1 MLVVEVQ
8 LNELAEPT
16 AVVIAGGFSVAECL

>member
-1 MLVVEVQ
+1 MLVVEMQ
-8 LNELAEPT
+8 LNKLAEPT